1 MCAKRIL
8 AVARTVTCLG
18 VVLTT
23 RVELA
28 SAQSQATL
36 RGEVVAAATGSPL
49 TGVDVTLSSS
59 DGVELRTRTDSQ
71 GRFVFANVRP
81 GVKVVSATT
90 DGFAARDVRL
100 VVEARDVHALRLS
113 LDVARIDARI
123 EVVADATVP
132 STHSPSSTM
141 LDAERLERMPLA
153 QRTSLPD
160 AIVTAAPGM
169 IRGHDDFVHIRGHE
183 VALNPSVGGV
193 QFRENAHAVF
203 SPGIGVDYIDSIN
216 VMTGGFPAEYGNRF
230 GGVLDIVTK
239 SGSTM
244 QNRGSVTVGVGTAG
258 RHNAGAD
265 FGGQRGRAGYYVNLA
280 GFASDRFL
288 SPPSPRSIHDTGYG
302 LRSFGRFDFRTSTRS
317 QLNVLIT
324 GDGINFELPMDVRDE
339 QLRPDFRN
347 LQRTRSQSVIVS
359 WSRTPSSETTMQTAF
374 YQRWSNVR
382 QFPDTIDRYGAQTD
396 ADRTLSTLGV
406 KGDVTRVAGR
416 HAVKGGVDIVLMR
429 PDEEFSYLSQ
439 PWIDFTHLP
448 EVNEPH
454 VHFRGPNAGAGVPRP
469 VIFADRETGGQI
481 SLYAQDKL
489 QFASGLTI
497 DAGLRFDRYTL
508 AVSESHVSPRVN
520 TAFQLSAGTVL
531 FASYNHFFVP
541 PPIDNVLAGSA
552 GLTSLVS
559 EIGRPLPPVRAIT
572 EDQFEAGVTHPIR
585 RVGTVGITGYYRV
598 SDNPAHTS
606 LFPDSRFYTYANF
619 DQGKAYGAELR
630 ADVPT
635 LPFGL
640 SGYVNYAV
648 GRVWFY
654 NPITAGFTIEAAHL
668 SEANRFLA
676 PMDQTHTATA
686 GVSYQHDRS
695 GLWSSVTFEYGSGTP
710 GAHGAGDHEHDDGAA
725 HEHGSGAGL
734 CAIRCESHFTQ
745 GAAFGWNSSSRT
757 GGARLSLQV
766 TVENVSNRVYL
777 LSRESTMVQ
786 GQYSIPRLIS
796 GSLRVRF

>member
-8 AVARTVTCLG
+8 TVARTVTCLG
-18 VVLTT
+18 VFLTT
-23 RVELA
+23 RVEPV
-28 SAQSQATL
+28 SAQSEATL

-49 TGVDVTLSSS
+49 TGVGVTLSSS
-59 DGVELRTRTDSQ
+59 NGVERRTQTDAQ
-71 GRFVFANVRP
+71 GRFVFTNVRP
-81 GVKVVSATT
+81 GVKVVSATA
-90 DGFAARDVRL
+90 DGFAARDVRF

-123 EVVADATVP
+123 EVVADTTVP

-193 QFRENAHAVF
+193 QFWENAHAVF

-230 GGVLDIVTK
+230 GGVLDVVTK

-244 QNRGSVTVGVGTAG
+244 QNRGSVIVGMGTAG

-288 SPPSPRSIHDTGYG
+288 SPPSPRSIHNTGYG
-302 LRSFGRFDFRTSTRS
+302 MRSFGRFDFRTSTRS
-317 QLNVLIT
+317 QLNVLLT
-324 GDGINFELPMDVRDE
+324 GDGINFELPMDERDE

-347 LQRTRSQSVIVS
+347 LQRTRSQSAIVS

-396 ADRTLSTLGV
+396 ADRTLSTFGV

-416 HAVKGGVDIVLMR
+416 HAVKGGVDIVLLR

-469 VIFADRETGGQI
+469 VIFADKETGGQI
-481 SLYAQDKL
+481 SVYAQDKL

-520 TAFQLSAGTVL
+520 TAFQLSSGTVL
-531 FASYNHFFVP
+531 FASYNHFVVP
-541 PPIDNVLAGSA
+541 PPIENVLAGSA

-572 EDQFEAGVTHPIR
+572 EDQFEAGVTHPVR
-585 RVGTVGITGYYRV
+585 RVGTVGVTGYYRV

-619 DQGKAYGAELR
+619 DRGKAYGVEMR
-630 ADVPT
+630 ADVPR

-695 GLWSSVTFEYGSGTP
+695 GLWSSVTVEYGSGTP

-734 CAIRCESHFTQ
+734 CAIRCDPHFTQ
-745 GAAFGWNSSSRT
+745 GAAFGWNSSSRS